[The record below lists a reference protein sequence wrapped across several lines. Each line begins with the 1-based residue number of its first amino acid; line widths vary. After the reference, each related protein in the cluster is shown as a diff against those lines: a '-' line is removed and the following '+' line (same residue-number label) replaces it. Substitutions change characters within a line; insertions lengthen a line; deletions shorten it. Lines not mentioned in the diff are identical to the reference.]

1 LILEFQYW
9 LWKEFFPEIQRDNIM
24 VFKEKEYITYLDTRG
39 IDPET
44 RKAYMKAVKNAIQY
58 FEGKGLRFEDAGVP
72 DFKEYI
78 GLLMERG
85 ENTENNIVGVARY
98 VYMLDMKDVWIYFA
112 SILGGRNI
120 FPSIAERLEEIAGE
134 ETAKAIFSNV
144 KAPPLGSKPEKYCDT
159 TSNLMKE
166 FMDNLSPEVYHRVL
180 AGNHHRIP
188 REAFEKHKQWLVEEG
203 NVEAWLK
210 RMHDAA
216 VAELEEFLREDKVW
230 YEQVITPDIVDYV
243 QNNQEILSGVR
254 VGEWIY
260 NTKFP
265 YAPQDYLDEKDPLM
279 KRYYMCHCPLA
290 RESVLTGESDIPMDW
305 CYCSAGYGKLRYD
318 IAFGEETEVE
328 VLESV
333 FSSSD
338 MCRFRIKIPE
348 KWR

>member
-1 LILEFQYW
+1 
-9 LWKEFFPEIQRDNIM
+9 M
-24 VFKEKEYITYLDTRG
+24 AFKEKEYNIYLDELG

-44 RKAYMKAVKNAIQY
+44 KRAYVKAVKDAFRY
-58 FEGKGLRFEDAGVP
+58 FEGKGLRYEDVGVSDFE
-72 DFKEYI
+72 EYI
-78 GLLMERG
+78 GQLIERG
-85 ENTENNIVGVARY
+85 ENTENNILGVARY
-98 VYMLDMKDVWIYFA
+98 VYMQDMKDVWIYFA

-120 FPSIAERLEEIAGE
+120 LPSIAERLEEIAGE
-134 ETAKAIFSNV
+134 EAAKDIFSNV
-144 KAPPLGSKPEKYCDT
+144 KAPPLGSKPDKYCAA

-166 FMDNLSPEVYHRVL
+166 FMEKLNPQVYRRVL

-188 REAFEKHKQWLVEEG
+188 LEAFEKHKKWLVEEG
-203 NVEAWLK
+203 NVDAWLK

-216 VAELEEFLREDKVW
+216 VAELEEYLREDKVW
-230 YEQVITPDIVDYV
+230 YEQVITPDIVDFV
-243 QNNQEILSGVR
+243 RGNQEVLSGVR
-254 VGEWIY
+254 VGDWIY

-265 YAPQDYLDEKDPLM
+265 YAPQDYLDEKDPTM

-290 RESVLTGESDIPMDW
+290 REAVLRGEPDIPMEW

-333 FSSSD
+333 FSGSD
-338 MCRFRIKIPE
+338 RCRFRIKIPE